1 VAVET
6 PGRARQN
13 REVGTMIRYR
23 RFNRKWDVVGV
34 VVLLLTATLLWVSE
48 STAKDLSANTVGA
61 DRGVVAEVVNPL

>member
-1 VAVET
+1 
-6 PGRARQN
+6 
-13 REVGTMIRYR
+13 MIRYR

-61 DRGVVAEVVNPL
+61 DCGVAAEVVKPL

>member
-6 PGRARQN
+6 SGRARQN

-48 STAKDLSANTVGA
+48 STARDLSANAVGA
-61 DRGVVAEVVNPL
+61 DCGVVAEVGNPL